1 MSHIVHAN
9 SAIHQFLSL
18 RHSFIFMRST
28 ISTVVEGVA
37 EIVGLLGLRVETDW
51 NTNIKEANSANIDD
65 NDKVTDPSEIC
76 TEHSD
81 KARRCNRRKS
91 ERSSTRQS
99 APKGITAKAWIDQ
112 RVVISTIRY
121 CG

>member
-51 NTNIKEANSANIDD
+51 NTNIIEANSANIDD

-99 APKGITAKAWIDQ
+99 APKGITA
-112 RVVISTIRY
+112 
-121 CG
+121 